1 MEEWARRRG
10 RFGVGLPARNM
21 SFVLDALKISER
33 KRSKFARPVYVH
45 PPRPFTARRRRRRLA
60 ALSLAGA
67 VVLVALTWRL
77 VTSTSTTVEVQVP
90 AEADPA
96 SAGAPSAIE
105 EIGTPV
111 SRTHAP
117 VPTKAAPATAAGNGR
132 QAGRQEPLAAGTEP
146 ARSNIAVAAGPDEAQ
161 YDSPPLT
168 AAPPDWPSL
177 DLQMLYY
184 SAENNGSF
192 AQINGRSYGAGEQ
205 LREGPEVQEIT
216 GDGVIL
222 AYRGQRVLLGMQK

>member
-1 MEEWARRRG
+1 
-10 RFGVGLPARNM
+10 M

-60 ALSLAGA
+60 ALGLVAA
-67 VVLVALTWRL
+67 VVLVALAWRL

-90 AEADPA
+90 GEAGPT
-96 SAGAPSAIE
+96 SAGELSASE
-105 EIGTPV
+105 EID
-111 SRTHAP
+111 AP
-117 VPTKAAPATAAGNGR
+117 VPEANAPARTDAAPASTAGNSE
-132 QAGRQEPLAAGTEP
+132 QAGRREPLAAGTDP
-146 ARSNIAVAAGPDEAQ
+146 ARSNPAVAADPDEGQ
-161 YDSPPLT
+161 HDDPLLT
-168 AAPPDWPSL
+168 AAPPNWPSL
-177 DLQMLYY
+177 TLQMLYF
-184 SAENNGSF
+184 SPENDGSF